1 MKLISSLK
9 SAKEE
14 VADKMNEATE
24 IYNKALGIMEAT
36 SKQVTGPKKSG
47 EKLDEYMLNTLSV
60 PLTATV
66 PEKPKF
72 KIAAHNQEA
81 LAVKYDNFGNS
92 LATCGGDNLLKVWDP
107 STGKEI
113 CRFKDFTKPV
123 TCLDYNLDGNLICAG
138 SVDKT
143 IRVFDLK
150 AQRSKHCFTGHGD
163 TINSISALLR
173 SARIVSGASDRTIK
187 LWDYEKMQ
195 ILTTVLPNN
204 S

>member
-1 MKLISSLK
+1 MTLINSLK
-9 SAKEE
+9 SVKED

-24 IYNKALGIMEAT
+24 IYNKALGMMEVS
-36 SKQVTGPKKSG
+36 SKQEVGIKKSG

-72 KIAAHNQEA
+72 KISAHNQET

-107 STGKEI
+107 ATGKEV

-150 AQRSKHCFTGHGD
+150 TQRPKHCFTGHND
-163 TINSISALLR
+163 TINSISALVR
-173 SARIVSGASDRTIK
+173 SAKIVSGSSDRTIK
-187 LWDYEKMQ
+187 FWDYEKTQ
-195 ILTTVLPNN
+195 ILSTVLLNN